1 MKTGLLLIKNVIKPL
16 ATWVL
21 IPLGSTVGASE
32 DRAIHNKKNWLW
44 GNNIENI
51 KQKNEDNK

>member
-32 DRAIHNKKNWLW
+32 DREINKKKKLTL
-44 GNNIENI
+44 G
-51 KQKNEDNK
+51 